1 MTSLFRPLFLASA
14 AFFLTAALPPQ
25 PANSESLAG
34 SYLAASQA
42 NFENDYAA
50 SALYFTRALAGD
62 PENAGIMQN
71 VVLAYIAIGNAASAV
86 PVAAKMET
94 LGANSQLAQLLLL
107 TDAIKNG
114 KFDDA
119 NALFEKGATFS
130 PLLDGLV
137 RGWIYLGMGNMSDTT
152 AKFDEM
158 AANDAMQVFSDYHQA
173 LTLALVGDFEGA
185 EKLLA
190 GRNGQA
196 IRIGRGS
203 LIAHIE
209 ILSQLERN
217 DEAITIIEGAMNG
230 SGDLEMLGYIDR
242 LKAGETL
249 AFDVVTT
256 PADGASEVFF
266 TLASV
271 LSGENNDRFGLIYA
285 RLAEYLRPSS
295 VDAILIVSDML
306 SAQNQYDL
314 AIESLNKVPS
324 TDPQFY
330 SAEVARASALQ
341 SSDKADAGIEVLR
354 GLTKSHS
361 TIPTVFTAL
370 GDALRRESRF
380 PEATEAYNSAIALL
394 PDVQPNHWFLYY
406 ARGITHEREHNWD
419 AAEKDFRFALSLSP
433 DQPLVL
439 NYLGYGLVEKGLKM
453 DEAQKMIETAVAK
466 QPNDGYITDSLGWV
480 LYRIGK
486 FSQAVPQLEKAIELM
501 PVDPIIND
509 HLGDAYWQVGRKLEA
524 AFQWRRALSFA
535 PDEKDA
541 VRIRQKL
548 ELGLDAVLKSETE

>member
-1 MTSLFRPLFLASA
+1 VTSLFRPLFLASA